1 MVAFDGQDPR
11 IVSGMSV
18 QVEVVSRTLHNVISI
33 PIEAVFEEGGQL
45 LVYRKALSGPE
56 KVHVKIGASSDN
68 AVEIK
73 EGLKEG
79 DEVFLYRPF
88 QSKSS

>member
-1 MVAFDGQDPR
+1 
-11 IVSGMSV
+11 MSV
-18 QVEVVSRTLHNVISI
+18 QVEVVSKVLHNVLHI

-45 LVYRKALSGPE
+45 LVYRKTLAGPE
-56 KVHVKIGASSDN
+56 KTSVKIGASSDSS
-68 AVEIK
+68 VEIL

-88 QSKSS
+88 QAKMN